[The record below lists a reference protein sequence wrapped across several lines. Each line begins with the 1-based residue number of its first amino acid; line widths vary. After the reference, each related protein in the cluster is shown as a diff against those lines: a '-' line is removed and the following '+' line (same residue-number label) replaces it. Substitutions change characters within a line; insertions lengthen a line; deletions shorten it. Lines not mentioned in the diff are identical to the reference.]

1 MAYLA
6 IARKWRPSRFE
17 DLIGQEHVVQTLR
30 NAIRLDRI
38 SHAYLFSGARGIGKT
53 TVARIFA
60 KALRC
65 PNQIDGVPCN
75 ACTECQAIADS
86 RSVDVSEI
94 DGASHNGVEAVRSI
108 RDNVSYSP
116 SSGKYKVYIIDEVHM
131 LSISA
136 FNALLKTL
144 EEPPAHVV
152 FIFATTEVQKI
163 PLTILSRCQR
173 FEFRRLKQLQI
184 VERLKHIVDAE
195 QVQISEDGLRTIAS
209 YADGS
214 LRDALSL
221 LDQIL
226 SHQGDAAGLLNEDLI
241 TEALGVASANTI
253 TQWLSAVIRHQTQ
266 DALQIIDQTYRA
278 GVDLKHFSERAL
290 EELRLLYL
298 ILVAQ
303 SSSQP
308 VNAETLDISPSQYQ
322 QLAELASTS
331 NRVEIERMAQ
341 IVSKAISQ
349 MSTSSLPRFV
359 LEMASTRMCLLKDL
373 GKLDALLLQQP
384 LPVEAAPT
392 ARPVVKP
399 SLAPVNSVATPSA
412 APVRATPPKPATA
425 ATATIPV
432 GAPARPTPPTA
443 PMAPTAR
450 ASVSAMPPSP
460 PHTAAGSTPQTPT
473 RKDITASAQSWS
485 NFVDFAMK
493 KRPLVGAL
501 LGHAEMQMGA
511 DKKAILKFAQGSFF
525 ERQASDAPTRQA
537 LEDMLRSYFGPDTT
551 LQLASAGA
559 DQIQSMERSR
569 QEETEAIK
577 KSALEHPTVIQMKEA
592 LGAEVIDVNVDL

>member
-38 SHAYLFSGARGIGKT
+38 SHAYLFSGARGVGKT

-65 PNQIDGVPCN
+65 PNQTDGIPCN
-75 ACTECQAIADS
+75 TCTECLAIAES

-94 DGASHNGVEAVRSI
+94 DGASHNGVEAVRGI
-108 RDNVSYSP
+108 RDNVAYSP

-144 EEPPAHVV
+144 EEPPPHVI
-152 FIFATTEVQKI
+152 FIFATTEVPKI

-173 FEFRRLKQLQI
+173 FEFRRLKQTQI
-184 VERLKHIVDAE
+184 VERLKTILEAE
-195 QVQISEDGLRTIAS
+195 KVQISETGMRTIAS

-226 SHQGDAAGLLNEDLI
+226 SHQGDTSGEPLNEQLI

-253 TQWLSAVIRHQTQ
+253 TLWLTALVKHQPPE
-266 DALQIIDQTYRA
+266 ALAIVDQTYRA
-278 GVDLKHFSERAL
+278 GVDLKHFAERAL

-298 ILVAQ
+298 LAVARE
-303 SSSQP
+303 SSQT
-308 VNAETLDISPSQYQ
+308 VTSDSLDISPSQFS
-322 QLAELASTS
+322 QLSELASS
-331 NRVEIERMAQ
+331 AKRIEIERMSQ
-341 IVSKAISQ
+341 IIAKAISQ

-359 LEMASTRMCLLKDL
+359 LEMASIRMCLLEGL
-373 GKLDALLLQQP
+373 AEMETRLLQP
-384 LPVEAAPT
+384 GSVV
-392 ARPVVKP
+392 ARP
-399 SLAPVNSVATPSA
+399 SVAGPVA
-412 APVRATPPKPATA
+412 APVVAAPETRAPVQRPQPAPQQASHSQHSAPPQRPEPPMPTA
-425 ATATIPV
+425 PPPQ
-432 GAPARPTPPTA
+432 APNYAPQQPPTPP
-443 PMAPTAR
+443 AR
-450 ASVSAMPPSP
+450 GE
-460 PHTAAGSTPQTPT
+460 HTWNAF
-473 RKDITASAQSWS
+473 I
-485 NFVDFAMK
+485 DFAMK
-493 KRPLVGAL
+493 KRPLLGAL
-501 LGHAEMQMGA
+501 VGHAEFQMGP
-511 DKKAILKFAQGSFF
+511 DKKANLKFAQGSFF
-525 ERQASDAPTRQA
+525 ERQAGDAHTRQGI
-537 LEDMLRSYFGPDTT
+537 EDLLKSFFGPDTT
-551 LQLASAGA
+551 LSLSSGGA
-559 DQIQSMERSR
+559 DQIQSVERSR
-569 QEETEAIK
+569 EVETQAIK
-577 KSALEHPTVIQMKEA
+577 KTALEHPAVRQMKEV